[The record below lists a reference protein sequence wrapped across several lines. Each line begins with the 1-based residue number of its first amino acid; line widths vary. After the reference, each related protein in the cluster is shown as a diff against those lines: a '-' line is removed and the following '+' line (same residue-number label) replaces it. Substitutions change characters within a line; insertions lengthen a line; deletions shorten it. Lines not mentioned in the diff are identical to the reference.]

1 LNNLCIPVENKSL
14 ILFGED
20 AEPLLSA
27 VLNVIRERMKEA
39 YLATV
44 CLLNL
49 SYTQDERA
57 KKMLFMFVP
66 VVTGSAS
73 LQLNYKFPLDNPI
86 SLLRTL
92 ESLLK
97 DSIAYVR
104 HTGSAEYQC
113 CRWSINVIRNLA
125 TLRSNGLIVGTK
137 TAFPMLVAECMS
149 AVEITNLHKWTRD
162 SLEDASL
169 MFFVHICKLD
179 ECLEN
184 IPRSV
189 IARVTSICEQLGK
202 QKGIYQVSAMALL
215 ERFDELKSS
224 HSVGFSV

>member
-1 LNNLCIPVENKSL
+1 
-14 ILFGED
+14 
-20 AEPLLSA
+20 
-27 VLNVIRERMKEA
+27 M
-39 YLATV
+39 ATV

-49 SYTQDERA
+49 SYIQDERA
-57 KKMLFMFVP
+57 KTMFLEFVP
-66 VVTGSAS
+66 VVTGHAS
-73 LQLNYKFPLDNPI
+73 SMLNYKFPVDNPT

-97 DSIAYVR
+97 DSVMYVR
-104 HTGSAEYQC
+104 HNGSAEYQC
-113 CRWSINVIRNLA
+113 CRWSINVIRNLV
-125 TLRSNGLIVGTK
+125 TLRSNALIVGTK
-137 TAFPMLVAECMS
+137 TEFPMLVAECLS
-149 AVEITNLHKWTRD
+149 AVETTNLHKWTRD

-189 IARVTSICEQLGK
+189 IQRVTPICEKLGK
-202 QKGIYQVSAMALL
+202 QKGIHQVSAVALL